1 MSCPQRVMPHRM
13 VSTLDEGMLLFTGD
27 SNCLCKFFRSS
38 DALLPCGTDC
48 RVFIWKLNV
57 GTGHLHCG
65 VSIATSGESCYSVMV
80 GSGQP
85 GLRRSHHWSGPVS
98 MILGTVI
105 RVAGV
110 SVNWLHC
117 YCAPWCI
124 FPADDSCG
132 L

>member
-13 VSTLDEGMLLFTGD
+13 VSTLDE
-27 SNCLCKFFRSS
+27 
-38 DALLPCGTDC
+38 DC

-85 GLRRSHHWSGPVS
+85 GLRRSHHGQVLS
-98 MILGTVI
+98 
-105 RVAGV
+105 A
-110 SVNWLHC
+110 
-117 YCAPWCI
+117 
-124 FPADDSCG
+124 
-132 L
+132 

>member
-65 VSIATSGESCYSVMV
+65 VRSQRRESHVTLS
-80 GSGQP
+80 
-85 GLRRSHHWSGPVS
+85 WSGPVS
-98 MILGTVI
+98 LVSGAVI
-105 RVAGV
+105 IGQVLSA
-110 SVNWLHC
+110 
-117 YCAPWCI
+117 
-124 FPADDSCG
+124 
-132 L
+132 

>member
-65 VSIATSGESCYSVMV
+65 VSITTSGESCYSVMV
-80 GSGQP
+80 GSDPISLVSGAVIMVRSCQP
-85 GLRRSHHWSGPVS
+85 DKHSHHGRS
-98 MILGTVI
+98 
-105 RVAGV
+105 
-110 SVNWLHC
+110 
-117 YCAPWCI
+117 
-124 FPADDSCG
+124 
-132 L
+132 